1 MAFLKVCYSNNMMKT
16 DVKYLN
22 SRTDLEDSFPLPFSP
37 SNAGG
42 NNRLQGT
49 PNRANARP
57 GAPEAER
64 YVAKDRSS
72 RLKYW
77 NGSGEFLT
85 FLKPRIARE

>member
-1 MAFLKVCYSNNMMKT
+1 MAFLQVCYSNNIMKT
-16 DVKYLN
+16 DVKYLS

-64 YVAKDRSS
+64 SAHWNETHDANLVIKDV
-72 RLKYW
+72 
-77 NGSGEFLT
+77 
-85 FLKPRIARE
+85 

>member
-16 DVKYLN
+16 DVKYLS
-22 SRTDLEDSFPLPFSP
+22 SRTDLEDSFPFSP
-37 SNAGG
+37 SDAGG

-64 YVAKDRSS
+64 S
-72 RLKYW
+72 
-77 NGSGEFLT
+77 LT
-85 FLKPRIARE
+85 RET